1 MKDDILGTVQDLVA
15 RIAKIPRPDAD
26 ADIYTAGLAS
36 VDALE
41 LLVELEDAFGVA
53 IPDDRFVNV
62 RTPGDLAALIGELA
76 TGNAS

>member
-1 MKDDILGTVQDLVA
+1 LTADILTQVQDLVA

-26 ADIYTAGLAS
+26 ADMYTAGLAS

-62 RTPGDLAALIGELA
+62 RTAGELTTLIDELA
-76 TGNAS
+76 TRNAS

>member
-1 MKDDILGTVQDLVA
+1 MTADILGTVQDLVA
-15 RIAKIPRPDAD
+15 RIARIPRPGAD

-41 LLVELEDAFGVA
+41 LLVELEDAFGVT

-62 RTPGDLAALIGELA
+62 RTAGDLAALIGELA
-76 TGNAS
+76 TGTAT

>member
-1 MKDDILGTVQDLVA
+1 LTAEILAQVQDLVA
-15 RIAKIPRPDAD
+15 RIAKIPRPAAD
-26 ADIYTAGLAS
+26 ADMYAAGLAS

-62 RTPGDLAALIGELA
+62 RTAGELATLIGELA
-76 TGNAS
+76 TRNAS